1 MSSSMEDR
9 IVVVTGA
16 GGRLGQRLVGAYT
29 DAGATVAGVDQ
40 RAEDIPAPAGATV
53 DTYGADLT
61 SERSVTACFAEI
73 ADAHGRID
81 VLIHTVGMWGMA
93 PFHETSLE
101 DWRTMMDVNLTSAF
115 LCFREG
121 VKHMRAHGG
130 QIIGM
135 ASAQGADGGAG
146 QQPGYSA
153 AKAGIVRLVEAI
165 TEEYA
170 DDEITAHAIA
180 PSMLLFGEEE
190 PGTAGVA
197 AEHIVDLALYLSDPA
212 RGQALNGS
220 VLRAYG
226 TMQ

>member
-1 MSSSMEDR
+1 MEDR

-16 GGRLGQRLVGAYT
+16 PGRLGERLVAAYT

-40 RAEDIPAPAGATV
+40 RAADIPVPVGATV
-53 DTYGADLT
+53 DTY
-61 SERSVTACFAEI
+61 
-73 ADAHGRID
+73 
-81 VLIHTVGMWGMA
+81 
-93 PFHETSLE
+93 
-101 DWRTMMDVNLTSAF
+101 
-115 LCFREG
+115 
-121 VKHMRAHGG
+121 
-130 QIIGM
+130 
-135 ASAQGADGGAG
+135 GADGGAG

-153 AKAGIVRLVEAI
+153 AKEGGVRLVESL

-197 AEHIVDLALYLSDPA
+197 AEHIVDLALYPSNPVH
-212 RGQALNGS
+212 GQALNGG
-220 VLRAYG
+220 VIRAYG